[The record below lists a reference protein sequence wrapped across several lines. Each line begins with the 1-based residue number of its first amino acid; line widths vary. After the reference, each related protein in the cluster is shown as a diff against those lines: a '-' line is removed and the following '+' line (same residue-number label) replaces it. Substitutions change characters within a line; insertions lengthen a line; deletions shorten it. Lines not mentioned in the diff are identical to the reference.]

1 MWNWNQYLSPVKWN
15 WSELEWSLPDTIN
28 NWVIS
33 ISEIWEQ
40 ASNISWGVNENLRK
54 DYSNPD
60 VQIKT
65 ATNWTIELIM
75 KLLQS

>member
-1 MWNWNQYLSPVKWN
+1 MGNGNQYLSPVKGN
-15 WSELEWSLPDTIN
+15 WSELEGSLPDTIN
-28 NWVIS
+28 NGVIS
-33 ISEIWEQ
+33 ISEIGEQ
-40 ASNISWGVNENLRK
+40 ASNISGGVNENLRK

-65 ATNWTIELIM
+65 ATNGTIELIM